1 MSQAVS
7 HIQQEGPSSW
17 NNEYQ
22 WGNNGNQ
29 QPQQPAAAIFIRQ
42 PFNMASVQTQQP
54 QQQQPIFFPQQ
65 ILGNENQMPMPAGP
79 AQFPNPQQQNA
90 EYHPQQQQQFPPQV
104 PHIPTIPQVLPVV
117 QQTQPVMTAITVD
130 QPRVMPQITNTWPRT
145 DAIATAVSFVKDLLA
160 LLFASESFL

>member
-1 MSQAVS
+1 
-7 HIQQEGPSSW
+7 
-17 NNEYQ
+17 
-22 WGNNGNQ
+22 
-29 QPQQPAAAIFIRQ
+29 
-42 PFNMASVQTQQP
+42 
-54 QQQQPIFFPQQ
+54 
-65 ILGNENQMPMPAGP
+65 MPMPAGP